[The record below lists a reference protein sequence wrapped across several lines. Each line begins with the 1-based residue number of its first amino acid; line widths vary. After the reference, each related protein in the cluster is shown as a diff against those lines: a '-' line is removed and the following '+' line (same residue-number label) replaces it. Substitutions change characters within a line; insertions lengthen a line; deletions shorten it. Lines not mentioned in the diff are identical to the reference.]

1 MNLLT
6 KLSLVANLGLA
17 TFAWWEHKTAYQSAE
32 NWLKNQVVK
41 SQAAADASCD
51 QIRSCSSLWKIA
63 FDLASN
69 PKLPISEDDEPEMTP
84 TDESVHSSMS
94 SEEPHSSEGAQ
105 SHGEASTVSANEQ
118 GSDSHESEALAH
130 SEHDSTHAESSKHQ
144 TPLPKWALDLQRR
157 AQGEAVWGSEI
168 ELVTD
173 DVENQRAVLKSG
185 SCQLGVSFN
194 SGFFRVDVSQLRQ

>member
-69 PKLPISEDDEPEMTP
+69 PKLPLSEDEEPEMSLA
-84 TDESVHSSMS
+84 DESTHSSMATVDS
-94 SEEPHSSEGAQ
+94 HSSESSE
-105 SHGEASTVSANEQ
+105 SHGQTTTAETH
-118 GSDSHESEALAH
+118 GSEAAH
-130 SEHDSTHAESSKHQ
+130 GSESPASGETPEEHADSSKHQ
-144 TPLPKWALDLQRR
+144 AQLPKWALDLQRR
-157 AQGEAVWGSEI
+157 AQAEAVWGSEI
-168 ELVTD
+168 ELLTD
-173 DVENQRAVLKSG
+173 DLENHRAVLKSG
-185 SCQLGVSFN
+185 SCQLGVTFN
-194 SGFFRVDVSQLRQ
+194 AGSFRVDVSQLRQ